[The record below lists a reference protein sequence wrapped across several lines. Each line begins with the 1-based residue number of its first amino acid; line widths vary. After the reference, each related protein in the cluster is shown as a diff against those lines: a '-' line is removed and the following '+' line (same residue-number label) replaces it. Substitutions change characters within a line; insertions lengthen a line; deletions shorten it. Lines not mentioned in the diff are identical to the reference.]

1 MKKNSKSLWMY
12 LAWEDFGLVC
22 RKQLHSTPEDT
33 PAEHQHRD
41 FYELVIVAGGSGIHR
56 IDGRDAQISP
66 GNVLLIPPNCPHQY
80 IEYKNL
86 LIYNLLF
93 SRRFIRYFLR
103 DLTSLDGFQLIF
115 NMKTSEAVRSPSDGI
130 RIDEKHFPEIIR
142 LLETMDELN
151 DSQEP
156 GVKTLLLS
164 HFIHVMLLLARH
176 CRWSGPPK
184 QLAHI
189 GQLSQ
194 LMTLLARDY
203 NRPWNLKKMAKTV
216 NMSVSAF
223 RQEFRKLTEVPPM
236 EYLLKLRLEHAA
248 DMLGRPDLLL
258 SDIAAEC
265 GFSNANYFSRQFRK
279 YFGIP
284 PSRYR

>member
-1 MKKNSKSLWMY
+1 
-12 LAWEDFGLVC
+12 
-22 RKQLHSTPEDT
+22 
-33 PAEHQHRD
+33 
-41 FYELVIVAGGSGIHR
+41 
-56 IDGRDAQISP
+56 
-66 GNVLLIPPNCPHQY
+66 
-80 IEYKNL
+80 
-86 LIYNLLF
+86 
-93 SRRFIRYFLR
+93 
-103 DLTSLDGFQLIF
+103 
-115 NMKTSEAVRSPSDGI
+115 
-130 RIDEKHFPEIIR
+130 
-142 LLETMDELN
+142 
-151 DSQEP
+151 
-156 GVKTLLLS
+156 
-164 HFIHVMLLLARH
+164 
-176 CRWSGPPK
+176 
-184 QLAHI
+184 
-189 GQLSQ
+189 
-194 LMTLLARDY
+194 MTLLARDY